1 MMKTKKKILGL
12 ALSVVL
18 SAGSLTACGGAG
30 SSDMI
35 SVVTRE
41 EGSGTRGA
49 FVELT
54 GIEEKDT
61 SGNKVDNTTIDA
73 ISVNSTAIAMTTVAG
88 NDKAIG
94 YISLGSLNDTVKAV
108 QIDGVEP
115 TADNIKNGNY
125 SLSRPFYVVTKGN
138 LSEPAQDFMNFI
150 LSADGQAIV
159 SEEGYIEVDNA
170 GIFTSS
176 GVSGKVIVAGS
187 SSITPVMQKL
197 QETYQKIN
205 SNVKIEVQESDS
217 TTGVNS
223 TADGTCDIG
232 MASRD
237 LKEEETSWGLTA
249 TAIAMDGI
257 VVVVHKDNE
266 VMNLE
271 TSQVKEIF
279 TGTVTSWSEV
289 R

>member
-1 MMKTKKKILGL
+1 MMKKKKKILGL

-18 SAGSLTACGGAG
+18 AIGSLTACGGAG
-30 SSDMI
+30 SSNTI

-54 GIEEKDT
+54 GVEEKDA
-61 SGNKVDNTTIDA
+61 SGKKVDNTTVDA

-115 TADNIKNGNY
+115 TADNIKNGRY
-125 SLSRPFYVVTKGN
+125 ALSRPFYVVTKGN

-150 LSADGQAIV
+150 LSADGQVIV

-170 GIFTSS
+170 GIFTNS

-187 SSITPVMQKL
+187 SSITPVMQRL

-205 SNVKIEVQESDS
+205 PNVKIEVQESDS

-237 LKEEETSWGLTA
+237 LKEEEVSWGLTA
-249 TAIAMDGI
+249 TAIAIDGI
-257 VVVVHKDNE
+257 IVVVHKDNE